1 VIASTRDLAADLRA
15 ELEQARALEPLRAGL
30 TLEALLTSPE
40 LGAFRPSPAQLALVR
55 AADGASVDGL
65 LSPEQMIF
73 HFGAEH
79 IAAVR
84 PSIVIPR
91 TGVRAGKSLISAMA
105 LLRGILTAE
114 FRWKPGEGDDDVQP
128 DDDGLVG
135 VRPGELVRALILTPA
150 LTTSASSFHHLIG
163 TMQASP
169 VLRQLFVKDP
179 GAETALIRR
188 PDGHVVHVQVVAA
201 RASGLNV
208 RSTWLA
214 AMLFDEADFHR
225 DENGVVNLPDNFRAA
240 RPRMLRGAQI
250 WLPSSPWA
258 DMGPYHEMFTSAFG
272 KGGPTLT
279 FHSDSRS
286 MNPSL
291 DREAEREE
299 RERDPDNAAREWDGI
314 PLSADST
321 LFFPPD
327 AVERAID
334 RDRAMRLPPLPGVP
348 HFGGSDLGFRKNS
361 SAMAIARFFSS
372 RVELAYHE
380 ELRPPKGGSLK
391 PSAVCEAFGGV
402 CGDYGVDRLRGDG
415 HYAET
420 AREELDRC
428 RPRVTYDDWNPSLE
442 AKTEAF
448 TAFRRLM
455 QEGLLSLPDDKRLIA
470 QIKRTQSKPIAG
482 GKIQIQLPRQG
493 QAHGDLLMAVV
504 LACTQVPLA
513 EVAPA
518 ATKVRGTRTMV
529 KDGGG
534 F

>member
-1 VIASTRDLAADLRA
+1 VISTPPDLAADLRA
-15 ELEQARALEPLRAGL
+15 SLERERSLEPLRDGL
-30 TLEALLTSPE
+30 TLEALLTSPA
-40 LGAFRPSPAQLALVR
+40 LGAFRPSASQLALVR
-55 AADGASVDGL
+55 AADGAAVDGL
-65 LSPEQMIF
+65 LPLEQMLF
-73 HFGAEH
+73 HFGVERVAP
-79 IAAVR
+79 AR
-84 PSIVIPR
+84 SSIVIPR

-105 LLRGILTAE
+105 LLHGILTTE
-114 FRWKPGEGDDDVQP
+114 FRWTPSEGDEAVP
-128 DDDGLVG
+128 DDDGKVG
-135 VRPGELVRALILTPA
+135 VRPGELVRALILTPT

-169 VLRQLFVKDP
+169 ALRQLFVKDP
-179 GAETALIRR
+179 GAETAVIRR

-214 AMLFDEADFHR
+214 GMLFDEADFHR

-258 DMGPYHEMFTSAFG
+258 DMGPYHEMFTAAFG
-272 KGGPTLT
+272 KPGSTLA

-291 DREAEREE
+291 DRDAEREE

-334 RDRAMRLPPLPGVP
+334 RDRAMRLAPLPGVP
-348 HFGGSDLGFRKNS
+348 HYAGSDLGFRKNS
-361 SAMAIARFFSS
+361 SAMAIGRFATG

-391 PSAVCEAFGGV
+391 PSAVCEAFGRV

-428 RPRVTYDDWNPSLE
+428 RPRVAYDDWNPSLE

-470 QIKRTQSKPIAG
+470 QIRRTQSKPVPG

-513 EVAPA
+513 ELAPA
-518 ATKVRGTRTMV
+518 ASKVRGTRTMV

>member
-1 VIASTRDLAADLRA
+1 VIGAPTDLAADLRA
-15 ELEQARALEPLRAGL
+15 SLERARAFGPLREGL
-30 TLEALLTSPE
+30 TLERLLTGPE
-40 LGAFRPSPAQLALVR
+40 LGAFRPSSSQLALVR
-55 AADGASVDGL
+55 AADGTPLDDL
-65 LSPEQMIF
+65 LAPDRMAF
-73 HFGAEH
+73 HFGVERVAP
-79 IAAVR
+79 ARA
-84 PSIVIPR
+84 SIVIPR

-105 LLRGILTAE
+105 LLHGILTAD
-114 FRWKPGEGDDDVQP
+114 FRWRPDPADETVP
-128 DDDGLVG
+128 DDDGLTG

-150 LTTSASSFHHLIG
+150 LTTSASSFHHLVG
-163 TMQASP
+163 TMQASS

-179 GAETALIRR
+179 GAETAVIRR
-188 PDGHVVHVQVVAA
+188 PDGHIVHVQVVAA

-214 AMLFDEADFHR
+214 GMLFDEADFHR
-225 DENGVVNLPDNFRAA
+225 DENGIVNLPDNFRAA

-258 DMGPYHEMFTSAFG
+258 DMGPYHEMFTAAFG
-272 KGGPTLT
+272 RPGTTLA

-291 DREAEREE
+291 DHDAEREE

-327 AVERAID
+327 AVD
-334 RDRAMRLPPLPGVP
+334 RVVEKDRAMRLAPLPGVP
-348 HFGGSDLGFRKNS
+348 HYGGSDLGFRKNS
-361 SAMAIARFFSS
+361 SAMAIARFAGA

-391 PSAVCEAFGGV
+391 PSAVCEAFGRV

-428 RPRVTYDDWNPSLE
+428 RPRVAYDDWNPSLE

-470 QIKRTQSKPIAG
+470 QIRRTQSKPVPG
-482 GKIQIQLPRQG
+482 GKVQIQLPRQG

-513 EVAPA
+513 ELAPA
-518 ATKVRGTRTMV
+518 ASKVRGTRTMV

>member
-1 VIASTRDLAADLRA
+1 MTTAPLDLIGDLRA
-15 ELEQARALEPLRAGL
+15 SLERERSLEPLRDGL
-30 TLEALLTSPE
+30 TLEALLTSSE
-40 LGAFRPSPAQLALVR
+40 LGAFRPSASQLALVR
-55 AADGASVDGL
+55 AADGAALDGL
-65 LSPEQMIF
+65 LPADHMVF
-73 HFGAEH
+73 HFGRERVEP
-79 IAAVR
+79 VR

-105 LLRGILTAE
+105 LLHGILTAS
-114 FRWKPGEGDDDVQP
+114 FRWTPSEGDEAVP
-128 DDDGLVG
+128 DDDGKVG
-135 VRPGELVRALILTPA
+135 VRPGELVRALILTPT
-150 LTTSASSFHHLIG
+150 LTTSASSFHHLVG

-169 VLRQLFVKDP
+169 LLRQLFVKDP
-179 GAETALIRR
+179 GAETAVIRR

-214 AMLFDEADFHR
+214 GMLFDEADFHR
-225 DENGVVNLPDNFRAA
+225 DEEGAVNLPDNFRAA
-240 RPRMLRGAQI
+240 RPRMLRGTQI

-258 DMGPYHEMFTSAFG
+258 DMGPYHEMFTGAFG
-272 KGGPTLT
+272 RPGNTLA

-327 AVERAID
+327 AVERAIEHG
-334 RDRAMRLPPLPGVP
+334 RAMRLDPLPGVA
-348 HFGGSDLGFRKNS
+348 HYGGSDLGFRKNS
-361 SAMAIARFFSS
+361 SALAIARWFGGK
-372 RVELAYHE
+372 VELAYHE

-391 PSAVCEAFGGV
+391 PSAVCEAFGRV

-420 AREELDRC
+420 AREELNRC
-428 RPRVTYDDWNPSLE
+428 RPPVTYDDWNPSLE

-470 QIKRTQSKPIAG
+470 QIRRTQSKPVPG

-504 LACTQVPLA
+504 LACA
-513 EVAPA
+513 EVPRGDAPA
-518 ATKVRGTRTMV
+518 PSARVRGSRVMV
-529 KDGGG
+529 RKEGG